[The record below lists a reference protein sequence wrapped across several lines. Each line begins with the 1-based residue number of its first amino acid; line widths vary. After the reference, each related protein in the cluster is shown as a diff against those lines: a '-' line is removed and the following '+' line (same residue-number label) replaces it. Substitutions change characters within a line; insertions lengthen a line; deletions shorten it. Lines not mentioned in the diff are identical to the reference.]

1 MKSLKNCPK
10 GFTLVE
16 LMIAVAILLVI
27 VVGLIS
33 MFKSSLKDQVSA
45 RSESWAVDIMVE
57 KMSELRSSVTSG
69 DTLPIGPI
77 SPCTIPAGNI
87 SYTLGGDISDSGG
100 WKYVEVT
107 VDWQE
112 AGNTRSKSMTTY
124 IKD

>member
-16 LMIAVAILLVI
+16 LMVAVTILLAI

-45 RSESWAVDIMVE
+45 RSESWAVDLMVE
-57 KMSELRSSVTSG
+57 KMSELRSEDSLNT
-69 DTLPIGPI
+69 GPI
-77 SPCTIPAGNI
+77 SCTTIPAGNI
-87 SYTLGGDISDSGG
+87 SYTLGGNISDSDG
-100 WKYVEVT
+100 WKYVTVT

-112 AGNTRSKSMTTY
+112 AGDTRSKSMTTY
-124 IKD
+124 IR